1 MARDPYSWADDY
13 QRSSIAQGE
22 AARNRG
28 QQMLMSMFATEA
40 RRQQPYN
47 DLPVDLALQN
57 NQYDQMFR
65 NQTTV
70 QQMKADAKAAQPVP
84 VNKVTSGI
92 ISAAKRYGVDPD
104 VLLTLAEIESGFN
117 PAAQNP
123 KSSAGGLF
131 QFIDSTWGQ
140 YGNGGDRLN
149 PDTAADAGARLARD
163 NALALQKAGLP
174 VNAGTLYLAH
184 QQGIGGAMKL
194 LSNPDAPAA
203 DIVGAQA
210 VRLNGGR
217 TGMTAGQFA
226 KLWMDKAE
234 RLYGPRAAAR
244 NKNKEQIS
252 PYDVAET
259 LGGSEPTETEQVD
272 PTPQPQTTP
281 QEAAKLNGQ
290 PKTFR
295 YGDKEFTM

>member
-13 QRSSIAQGE
+13 QRTSVAQGE
-22 AARNRG
+22 AARSRG

-40 RRQQPYN
+40 RRQAPYN

-92 ISAAKRYGVDPD
+92 IAAAKRYGVDPD
-104 VLLTLAEIESGFN
+104 ALLTLAEIESGFDPTRKN
-117 PAAQNP
+117 PR
-123 KSSAGGLF
+123 SSAGGLF

-140 YGNGGDRLN
+140 YGNGGDRFN
-149 PDTAADAGARLARD
+149 SDTAADAGARLARD
-163 NALALQKAGLP
+163 NALALQKAGVP

-184 QQGIGGAMKL
+184 QQGIGGALKL
-194 LSNPDAPAA
+194 LSNPDQLAVNV
-203 DIVGAQA
+203 VGPEA

-217 TGMTAGQFA
+217 LTMTAGQFA

-234 RLYGPRAAAR
+234 RLYGPRVAAR
-244 NKNKEQIS
+244 NKNKEQVS
-252 PYDVAET
+252 PYDVAAT
-259 LGGSEPTETEQVD
+259 LEGDEPME
-272 PTPQPQTTP
+272 TPQIDEAPQPDTTP